1 MSVLII
7 IINLIMDYQAFTT
20 KVLNFLKVKTYQPSG
35 SFEDLF
41 GKKQVNSITFGG
53 NNEKS

>member
-53 NNEKS
+53 NKEKS